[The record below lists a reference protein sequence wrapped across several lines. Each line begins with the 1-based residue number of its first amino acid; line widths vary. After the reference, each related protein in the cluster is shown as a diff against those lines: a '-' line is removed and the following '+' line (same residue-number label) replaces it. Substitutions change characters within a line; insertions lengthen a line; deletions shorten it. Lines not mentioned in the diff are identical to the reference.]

1 MLVGYRVRLCT
12 LAEDSGTSVSRVA
25 WMGVRE
31 VDSPAGL
38 ETLSVRERRRP
49 RMPNQI
55 GPHLEQRI
63 VAFAPGASETP
74 IPAEVAREKVGRPE
88 DLRARRVARAREG
101 RTDTVQSAW
110 RS

>member
-63 VAFAPGASETP
+63 VAFAHPGLRKCRIA
-74 IPAEVAREKVGRPE
+74 AEVAREKVGRPE
-88 DLRARRVARAREG
+88 DLRARRG
-101 RTDTVQSAW
+101 GAW
-110 RS
+110 S